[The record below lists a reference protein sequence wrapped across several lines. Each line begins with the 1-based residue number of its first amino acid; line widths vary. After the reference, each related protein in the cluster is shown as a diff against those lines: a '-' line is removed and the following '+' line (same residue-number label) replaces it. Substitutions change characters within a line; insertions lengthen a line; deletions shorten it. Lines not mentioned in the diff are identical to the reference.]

1 MLHIMLAQA
10 AAAAL
15 QALADLAH
23 SEQVMAAQA
32 QRPALMQL
40 LILAQVAVVAAQ
52 VFPAVNL

>member
-1 MLHIMLAQA
+1 MLAQA
-10 AAAAL
+10 VAAAL
-15 QALADLAH
+15 QALADLAD

-40 LILAQVAVVAAQ
+40 LILAQVVVVVAQ